1 MIGKCFGNILGWY
14 AKGFSLCKE
23 SDNSI
28 GVNPWFIV
36 SLVHV
41 GSLEAWYINKVI
53 YFLLFHLR
61 YWSKLRAMTKGEIF
75 YLQALTSMCKPKY
88 LPKIHIY
95 KFYLYVIRNQSYK
108 LMWVVLE
115 KGCIWLLINNKLYKL
130 CNNYYSSHLLTN
142 QLRAPPDER

>member
-1 MIGKCFGNILGWY
+1 MFWQYIGMICKRLFFVQGKWQY
-14 AKGFSLCKE
+14 
-23 SDNSI
+23 

-36 SLVHV
+36 SLV

-75 YLQALTSMCKPKY
+75 YLQALTSMCKAKY
-88 LPKIHIY
+88 LPKMHIY
-95 KFYLYVIRNQSYK
+95 KFYLYVIKNQSYK
-108 LMWVVLE
+108 LMWGVLE
-115 KGCIWLLINNKLYKL
+115 NGCIWLLINNKLYKL